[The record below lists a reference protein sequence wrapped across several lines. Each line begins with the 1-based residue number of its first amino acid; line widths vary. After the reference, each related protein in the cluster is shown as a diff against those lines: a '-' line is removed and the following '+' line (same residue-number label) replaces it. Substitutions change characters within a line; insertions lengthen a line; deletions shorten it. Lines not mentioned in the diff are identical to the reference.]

1 MENKKKRLKVNN
13 TIKVQGKVNFNN
25 YIYNNQKILAI
36 QRFNKTKM
44 INLPSFNKIKGLGLR
59 WKTNFNLQLNYTKQN
74 KKNYNR
80 NKKLLNMS
88 TNPVWLFLH
97 NANKMK
103 IKDKLLIILTQTKI
117 LLKMVPSQ
125 VSLNLKNQKETIQN
139 N

>member
-103 IKDKLLIILTQTKI
+103 IKDTLLIILTQTKI